1 MRHTLLMF
9 DVDLTLV
16 NADGAGQRAMLTA
29 GAQVC
34 GEGFSFEGIS
44 FGGRLDPLIFADA
57 VANSGLAADAAGK
70 MHDDFRAAYTK
81 AFRRLINDNGHTVTA
96 LPGIATLIDQLRKRV
111 HVQDDVM
118 LGLLTGNYAETASM
132 KIESAGLQRDW
143 FTLGCFGD
151 EADSRPGLTEL
162 AMRRY
167 TGLTGTPADPAR
179 VVIIGDTTHDVH
191 CAKAHGCT
199 AFAVATGRVNAD
211 ELRDA
216 GADIVVDDLSDPTP
230 LLDLIRS

>member
-16 NADGAGQRAMLTA
+16 DADGAGQRAMRTA
-29 GAQVC
+29 GVEVC
-34 GEGFSFEGIS
+34 GQGFSFDGVP

-57 VANSGLAADAAGK
+57 AARCGHTDAEAAAL
-70 MHDDFRAAYTK
+70 HDTFRAVYT
-81 AFRRLINDNGHTVTA
+81 RELGRLITDNGHTVTA
-96 LPGIATLIDQLRKRV
+96 LPGITELLIALRDRAARG
-111 HVQDDVM
+111 DGVM
-118 LGLLTGNYAETASM
+118 LGLLTGNYAQTAAL
-132 KIESAGLQRDW
+132 KIQAAGLRRDW

-167 TGLTGTPADPAR
+167 TGLTAAPIDPAR
-179 VVIIGDTTHDVH
+179 VVIIGDTPHDVH

-199 AFAVATGRVNAD
+199 AFAVATGRTRAD
-211 ELRDA
+211 ELREA
-216 GADIVVDDLSDPTP
+216 GADIVVDDLEDPEP
-230 LLDLIRS
+230 LLALIGG

>member
-16 NADGAGQRAMLTA
+16 DSAGAGQIAMLAA
-29 GAQVC
+29 GAEVC
-34 GEGFSFEGIS
+34 GEGFSFDGVS

-57 VANSGLAADAAGK
+57 IARTGLGAAEVASL
-70 MHDDFRAAYTK
+70 HDTFRSVYTQEL
-81 AFRRLINDNGHTVTA
+81 RQLVTDNGHAVTA
-96 LPGIATLIDQLRKRV
+96 LPGISALIDLLRNRARE
-111 HVQDDVM
+111 QGDVM

-132 KIESAGLQRDW
+132 KIEAAGLKRDW

-162 AMRRY
+162 AMQRY
-167 TGLTGTPADPAR
+167 TQLTGTTADPGR
-179 VVIIGDTTHDVH
+179 VVIIGDTPHDVH

-199 AFAVATGRVNAD
+199 AFAVATGRVSAA
-211 ELRDA
+211 ELSDA

-230 LLDLIRS
+230 LLDLIRA

>member
-16 NADGAGQRAMLTA
+16 DAAGAGQVAMRTA
-29 GAQVC
+29 GNEVC
-34 GEGFSFEGIS
+34 GDRFTFEGVS

-57 VANSGLAADAAGK
+57 TAGCGYTEDEAAQR
-70 MHDDFRAAYTK
+70 HD
-81 AFRRLINDNGHTVTA
+81 AFRSAYIRGFEQLLASNGRTIRP
-96 LPGIATLIDQLRKRV
+96 LPGIPELIDSLRARV
-111 HVQDDVM
+111 QHQDDVM
-118 LGLLTGNYAETASM
+118 LGLLTGNYEPTARL
-132 KIESAGLQRDW
+132 KIEAAGLQRDW

-151 EADSRPGLTEL
+151 EAGSRPGLTEL
-162 AMRRY
+162 AMQRY
-167 TGLTGTPADPAR
+167 AQHTGTPARPDR
-179 VVIIGDTTHDVH
+179 VVIIGDTQHDVA

-199 AFAVATGRVNAD
+199 AFAVATGRLSAD

-230 LLDLIRS
+230 LLDLIQA

>member
-16 NADGAGQRAMLTA
+16 DAAGAGQVAMLTA
-29 GAQVC
+29 GHEVC
-34 GEGFSFEGIS
+34 GEGFTFQGVS

-57 VANSGLAADAAGK
+57 TVGCDYTEAEGVQR
-70 MHDDFRAAYTK
+70 HD
-81 AFRRLINDNGHTVTA
+81 AFRSAYIRDFEQLLARNGRSIKP
-96 LPGIATLIDQLRKRV
+96 LPGIPELLDTLRIRA
-111 HVQDDVM
+111 QDEGDVM
-118 LGLLTGNYAETASM
+118 LGLLTGNYAQTAKL
-132 KIESAGLQRDW
+132 KIEAAGLRRDW

-162 AMRRY
+162 AMQRY
-167 TGLTGTPADPAR
+167 AEQTGTPAQPGR
-179 VVIIGDTTHDVH
+179 VVIIGDTQHDVA

-199 AFAVATGRVNAD
+199 AFAVATGRLSAD

-230 LLDLIRS
+230 LFDLIGN

>member
-16 NADGAGQRAMLTA
+16 DAAGAGQVAMLTA
-29 GAQVC
+29 GNEVC
-34 GEGFSFEGIS
+34 GEGFTFKGVS

-57 VANSGLAADAAGK
+57 VSGCDYNDQQAADL
-70 MHDDFRAAYTK
+70 HETFRSTYTRE
-81 AFRRLINDNGHTVTA
+81 FERLLTDNGRTIKA
-96 LPGIATLIDQLRKRV
+96 LPGIPALIDTLRTRA
-111 HVQDDVM
+111 HSQDDVM
-118 LGLLTGNYAETASM
+118 LGLLTGNYAQTAAM
-132 KIESAGLQRDW
+132 KIEAAGLRRDW

-162 AMRRY
+162 AMQRY
-167 TGLTGTPADPAR
+167 AQFTGTPAHPDR
-179 VVIIGDTTHDVH
+179 VIIIGDTQHDIA

-199 AFAVATGRVNAD
+199 AFAVATGRLSSD
-211 ELRDA
+211 ELREA

-230 LLDLIRS
+230 LIELLD